1 MNVNILYEITDE
13 VLLLDGNNL
22 YKVGTTDKIFTSNE
36 LMKGDIVPMPN
47 ITKVTYLAKTKKN
60 VKLSYHK
67 DVRDIIKDIY
77 KHV

>member
-1 MNVNILYEITDE
+1 MDKENIYAYGDSDE
-13 VLLLDGNNL
+13 L
-22 YKVGTTDKIFTSNE
+22 FTSSEIIKENV
-36 LMKGDIVPMPN
+36 VPIPY
-47 ITKVTYLAKTKKN
+47 ITEVTYLAKNKK

>member
-1 MNVNILYEITDE
+1 MLSLHHKLNKKTKSVKEII
-13 VLLLDGNNL
+13 
-22 YKVGTTDKIFTSNE
+22 KDKI
-36 LMKGDIVPMPN
+36 VPIPY
-47 ITKVTYLAKTKKN
+47 ISEVTYLAKNKK

>member
-1 MNVNILYEITDE
+1 MDE
-13 VLLLDGNNL
+13 VLLLDGRLL
-22 YKVGTTDKIFTSNE
+22 YESGSSDDIFTSTK
-36 LMKGDIVPMPN
+36 LMKENVIPMPY
-47 ITKVTYLAKTKKN
+47 ITKVTYLAKNKK

>member
-1 MNVNILYEITDE
+1 MINNEFSKISNQNIACSILANDE
-13 VLLLDGNNL
+13 
-22 YKVGTTDKIFTSNE
+22 IFTSDE
-36 LMKGDIVPMPN
+36 LMKENVIPMPY
-47 ITKVTYLAKTKKN
+47 ITKVTYLAKKKK